1 MQPTFFESTPQQKQL
16 ADIGGSMMDWSE
28 NYGKLHGLKAVTDNG
43 LRTLNELSH
52 VGYMLTT
59 VGATFGAAEV
69 DFDAAERKLI
79 VDFMKKQVD
88 IERKGQYTVY
98 KLNKQGAL
106 HMTNVMI
113 KEGTYKIRG
122 KETCMQGLVFPLVEE
137 FKVGAGGG
145 YVTVDGSAV
154 NGFPA
159 RNIKIKVSG
168 VRDYTVVG
176 DEVAATIVEESDT
189 EIVERIRERFDM
201 LKDMTKA
208 VKKGD
213 VRAMIVSGPP
223 GVGKSH
229 GVEEVLD
236 RYALMESLGAG
247 KQHEVIKGA
256 TSAIGLY
263 CKLFKMADKGK
274 VVVFDDCDSI
284 FADELS
290 LNILKAALD
299 SKKNRYIHWNTDSFK
314 LRNEGVPDSFKF
326 EASAIFITN
335 LKFDKVKG
343 KLREHLEALES
354 RCHYMDL
361 TIDSDK
367 DKILRI
373 KQVVQDGMLDKY
385 KLADEVKEEIM
396 DFIDINKGRLRE
408 LSLRTVLKVADL
420 AISFP
425 DRWESYAENTVMR
438 RA

>member
-1 MQPTFFESTPQQKQL
+1 M
-16 ADIGGSMMDWSE
+16 
-28 NYGKLHGLKAVTDNG
+28 NVTIIN
-43 LRTLNELSH
+43 
-52 VGYMLTT
+52 
-59 VGATFGAAEV
+59 
-69 DFDAAERKLI
+69 
-79 VDFMKKQVD
+79 
-88 IERKGQYTVY
+88 
-98 KLNKQGAL
+98 
-106 HMTNVMI
+106 
-113 KEGTYKIRG
+113 GTYKIRG
-122 KETCMQGLVFPLVEE
+122 NDTDVSGLTFPLVDE
-137 FKVGAGGG
+137 FKMGAKGG
-145 YVTVDGSAV
+145 YVTVDGTAIA
-154 NGFPA
+154 GFPD
-159 RNIKIKVSG
+159 RNIKIKVAG
-168 VRDYTVVG
+168 PEDYELVG
-176 DEVAATIVEESDT
+176 EDVKLSSREESDA

-236 RYALMESLGAG
+236 RYATMESLGAG
-247 KQHEVIKGA
+247 KTHEVIKGA

-299 SKKNRYIHWNTDSFK
+299 SKKNRTIHWNTDSFK
-314 LRNEGVPDSFKF
+314 LRNEGVPDSFRF

-373 KQVVQDGMLDKY
+373 KQVTNDGMLDKY
-385 KLADEVKEEIM
+385 KLSDEVKEEIL

-420 AISFP
+420 AVSFP